1 MNYLSNLK
9 MPNLS
14 REEMYIYISVVV
26 GILLLIGLIILGVT
40 VNKKARDNGASWLQ
54 IYTGKPIGAVCA
66 NNGMC
71 STNKCVSNICLV

>member
-1 MNYLSNLK
+1 MSSLSNLK

-14 REEMYIYISVVV
+14 REEMSYVIGGVVALV
-26 GILLLIGLIILGVT
+26 LLILFIILGVT
-40 VNKKARDNGASWLQ
+40 VNAKARKNGASWLQ

-71 STNKCVSNICLV
+71 STNKCEKNFCLI

>member
-1 MNYLSNLK
+1 MSFLSNLK

-14 REEMYIYISVVV
+14 REEMSFVIGGVV
-26 GILLLIGLIILGVT
+26 GLILLIVLIIVGVT
-40 VNKKARDNGASWLQ
+40 VNKKARANGASWLQ

-71 STNKCVSNICLV
+71 STNKCEKNFCLV

>member
-1 MNYLSNLK
+1 MSFLSNLK

-14 REEMYIYISVVV
+14 REEMAFVIGGVV
-26 GILLLIGLIILGVT
+26 GLVLLIVLIIVGVT
-40 VNKKARDNGASWLQ
+40 VNKKARANGASWLQ

-71 STNKCVSNICLV
+71 STNKCEKNFCLI